1 MLLARA
7 GARVLLVDRAQ
18 FPSDTVSSHI
28 IKQSGV
34 AALERWGLLDA
45 VLATGCPPIEE
56 CSYFVGERKLPLPLP
71 PADLDELPI
80 IAPRRTILD
89 TLLVEAAADAGV
101 DVHTGTG
108 VSGLLRDGNQVRGIQ
123 AWSETSRLMRAR
135 APIVIGADGKHS
147 HIASEV
153 GATYVHHQQPV
164 SLVYYSYWSGCAC
177 DGIKLFFA
185 PGRLAGLIP
194 THADQVLAFVQC
206 RRVERH
212 AFRSDMHS
220 SYLEALASFPGIAD
234 VLDGATQEGPLRGMF
249 DLPTY
254 FRQAYGAGWAL
265 AGDAAHHKDP
275 LAARGISDAF
285 RDAELLA
292 HAVASSHGGGADP
305 TFALARYQAVREATS
320 WEVSALNHRLAE
332 LPDDLDETQ
341 RRLFELLAVEARAD
355 TQLHEVQLQ
364 AAA

>member
-7 GARVLLVDRAQ
+7 GARVLLVDRAR
-18 FPSDTVSSHI
+18 FPSDTISGHV

-45 VLATGCPPIEE
+45 VLDSGCPTVEDFRI
-56 CSYFVGERKLPLPLP
+56 YVGDRRLP
-71 PADLDELPI
+71 PPPRDPEGLPI

-89 TLLVEAAADAGV
+89 TILVEAAADAGA
-101 DVHTGTG
+101 DVLTGVS
-108 VSGLLRDGNQVRGIQ
+108 VSGLLRNGNQVVGIQ
-123 AWSETSRLMRAR
+123 AWSETSRLLRAR
-135 APIVIGADGKHS
+135 APIVIGADGKQS
-147 HIASEV
+147 HIAAEV

-164 SLVYYSYWSGCAC
+164 SLAYYSYWSGCSS

-194 THADQVLAFVQC
+194 THANQLLAFVQC

-212 AFRSDMHS
+212 AFRADMHS
-220 SYLEALASFPGIAD
+220 SYLAALASFPAVAD

-275 LAARGISDAF
+275 LIARGISDAF
-285 RDAELLA
+285 RDAELLSQ
-292 HAVASSHGGGADP
+292 AVASSLGGATDP
-305 TFALARYQAVREATS
+305 TLALARYQAVREATS

-332 LPDDLDETQ
+332 LPDDLDET
-341 RRLFELLAVEARAD
+341 RKRLFELLAVEARAD
-355 TQLHEVQLQ
+355 TQLQEVQLQ

>member
-1 MLLARA
+1 MLLARS
-7 GARVLLVDRAQ
+7 GARVLLVDRAR
-18 FPSDTVSSHI
+18 FPSDTISSHV

-45 VLATGCPPIEE
+45 VLATGCPPIEQY
-56 CSYFVGERKLPLPLP
+56 SYFVGERRLPLP
-71 PADLDELPI
+71 PLHPDDVPI
-80 IAPRRTILD
+80 VAPRRTLLD
-89 TLLVEAAADAGV
+89 MVLIEAAADAGV

-108 VSGLLRDGNQVRGIQ
+108 VSDLLRDGNRVLGIQ
-123 AWSETSRLMRAR
+123 AWSETSRLLRAR

-153 GATYVHHQQPV
+153 GAAYVHYQQPV
-164 SLVYYSYWSGCAC
+164 SLAYFSYWSGCAC
-177 DGIKLFFA
+177 DGIQLYFA

-220 SYLEALASFPGIAD
+220 SYLEALASFPAVAD
-234 VLDGATQEGPLRGMF
+234 VLDGATQEGPLRGML

-254 FRQAYGAGWAL
+254 FRQAYGPGWAL

-275 LAARGISDAF
+275 LVARGISDAF

-292 HAVASSHGGGADP
+292 QAVASTQGGADP

-355 TQLHEVQLQ
+355 TQLQEVQLR